1 MAGQGGVLRA
11 HLPRAGCEGQDLC
24 QPVQAD
30 PPVRLAARLHLGT
43 LRRTRH
49 RPPVSA
55 SVPLALPAAPLRD
68 SAAACVGSE
77 IYECSGVAT
86 SSQDADGHWF
96 LDTTKPG
103 DSFSAAQIREQFAN
117 FDTSLL
123 PSSGPWFTR
132 GATSADEDCARA
144 KRVAAWLH
152 SAELQAEVGGD
163 VMVMFMSAQPASFP
177 QLPSPCLASVQ
188 ERDGCALLT
197 SCALG
202 VAGMVGS
209 LTCWSNRC

>member
-1 MAGQGGVLRA
+1 M
-11 HLPRAGCEGQDLC
+11 
-24 QPVQAD
+24 
-30 PPVRLAARLHLGT
+30 
-43 LRRTRH
+43 
-49 RPPVSA
+49 
-55 SVPLALPAAPLRD
+55 PLALPAAPLRD

-202 VAGMVGS
+202 VAGTVGS

>member
-1 MAGQGGVLRA
+1 M
-11 HLPRAGCEGQDLC
+11 
-24 QPVQAD
+24 
-30 PPVRLAARLHLGT
+30 
-43 LRRTRH
+43 
-49 RPPVSA
+49 SA

-197 SCALG
+197 SCALR
-202 VAGMVGS
+202 VWQAR
-209 LTCWSNRC
+209 WDH